1 MQALIGK
8 IIKIEPQPGTVGGMT
23 QAVISFTA
31 TAGLAVGRRP
41 WPQ

>member
-8 IIKIEPQPGTVGGMT
+8 IIKIEPQMGADGMT
-23 QAVISFTA
+23 QAAISFTA